1 MGPNGCLKIIID
13 DKLATHAIE
22 DIGWDSI
29 EKRYL
34 LLGKIEGWTVLDCR
48 VLEDGPGNPLSLYS
62 SLIES
67 GCMMIDRYGKVLV
80 GCTAGIS
87 RSNAIA
93 AGILMKGFGY
103 SYYDALDLVHKKVKI
118 DLIEQAH
125 LNALKKLF
133 L

>member
-1 MGPNGCLKIIID
+1 LKIILD
-13 DKLATHAIE
+13 DRLATHALE
-22 DIGWDSI
+22 DLGWDSI

-34 LLGKIEGWTVLDCR
+34 LMGKIEGWTVLDCR
-48 VLEDGPGNPLSLYS
+48 VLEDGPGNPLYLYS
-62 SLIES
+62 SLIDS
-67 GCMMIDRYGKVLV
+67 GCMMIDRDGKVLV

-93 AGILMKGFGY
+93 AGILMKKFKYGY
-103 SYYDALDLVHKKVKI
+103 YEALDLIHKKVKT

-133 L
+133 Y